1 MLLKN
6 LDLEGGHNNSR
17 QLVNGSR
24 GQEGRCGGDQSAR
37 PDLPEPVGFESTSCA
52 LRSHICVVNP

>member
-6 LDLEGGHNNSR
+6 LDLEGGANNSR

-24 GQEGRCGGDQSAR
+24 GVVIGTVTKAEAIKVTREGH
-37 PDLPEPVGFESTSCA
+37 P
-52 LRSHICVVNP
+52 IYI